1 MKNKT
6 NPLIFIVED
15 DVLYQEMLKNELHQN
30 QYDNIEVYTGGT
42 ECIGNLHKVPD
53 IVMLDYNLNENMNGI
68 QVLKKIKKSNS
79 HTQVIMFSAQERLEV
94 VINSIKYG
102 AYDYII
108 KNDVAI
114 RRLSQMVNKICSWN
128 ELMFENAEF
137 IRKRNM
143 FLAGLGVIVTIIMM
157 LRFYFPRYF
166 M

>member
-1 MKNKT
+1 MKNKA

-15 DVLYQEMLKNELHQN
+15 DVLYQEMLKNELHHN
-30 QYDNIEVYTGGT
+30 QYDNIEVYSAGT

-53 IVMLDYNLNENMNGI
+53 IVMLDYNLNESMNGI
-68 QVLKKIKKSNS
+68 QVSKKIKEANS
-79 HTQVIMFSAQERLEV
+79 HTQVIMFSAQEKLDI

-114 RRLSQMVNKICSWN
+114 RRLSQMVDKICRWN
-128 ELMFENAEF
+128 ELVFENTEF

-143 FLAGLGVIVTIIMM
+143 FLAGLGVIITIIMM
-157 LRFYFPRYF
+157 LRIYFPRYF
-166 M
+166 T

>member
-1 MKNKT
+1 MKNKA

-15 DVLYQEMLKNELHQN
+15 DVLYQEMLKNELHHN
-30 QYDNIEVYTGGT
+30 QYDNIEVYSAGT

-53 IVMLDYNLNENMNGI
+53 IVMLDYNLNESMNGI
-68 QVLKKIKKSNS
+68 QVLKKIKEANS
-79 HTQVIMFSAQERLEV
+79 HTQVIMFSAQEKLDI

-114 RRLSQMVNKICSWN
+114 RRLSQMVDKICRWN
-128 ELMFENAEF
+128 ELVFENTEF

-143 FLAGLGVIVTIIMM
+143 FLAGLGVIITIIMM
-157 LRFYFPRYF
+157 LRIYFPRYF
-166 M
+166 T